1 MAVGQLAGGGGHNNS
16 RDNVYGV
23 VINHESVFQSISHC
37 ESSPGS
43 RDEQC
48 HLQESFQ
55 NRLSGSSS
63 LHLSAPLASGG
74 IAHKI

>member
-23 VINHESVFQSISHC
+23 VINHEAISHC

-43 RDEQC
+43 RGEQC

-63 LHLSAPLASGG
+63 LHLIKQLQCSIGFRGNGA
-74 IAHKI
+74 